1 MSDEFCPLAEEQG
14 KAVCTPIG
22 IKGIALLLR
31 CDFAG

>member
-1 MSDEFCPLAEEQG
+1 MPDEFCPLAEEQG

-22 IKGIALLLR
+22 IRGIALLPL